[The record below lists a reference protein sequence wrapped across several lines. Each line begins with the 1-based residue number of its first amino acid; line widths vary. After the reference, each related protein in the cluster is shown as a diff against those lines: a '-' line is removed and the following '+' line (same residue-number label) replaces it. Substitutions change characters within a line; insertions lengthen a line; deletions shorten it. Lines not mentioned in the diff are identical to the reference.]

1 MDTTSDELVTL
12 LQAGDLA
19 ELRRR
24 YLTGRLAALQPVLG
38 RPLYRELGARLDR
51 NDTNGIWGLLIDGG
65 IVPAPA
71 WWGEEQARERR
82 GAAAWIALLPLLIA
96 LAVVALA
103 LGRCS
108 DDDGRAS
115 ARASVTAA
123 TTTDA
128 PAAGRVPG
136 R

>member
-12 LQAGDLA
+12 LEAGDLA

-65 IVPAPA
+65 IVAAPA

-82 GAAAWIALLPLLIA
+82 GAAAWIALLPLLVL
-96 LAVVALA
+96 LAVAAIA

-108 DDDGRAS
+108 DDDGT
-115 ARASVTAA
+115 ARTEVTAA
-123 TTTDA
+123 ATT
-128 PAAGRVPG
+128 AAADRLPG